1 MKSEI
6 IKIEDNRIEYVV
18 KGGQEVLTAEL
29 EDWVKP
35 EFAKLGSA
43 EISINPNGKVAFISM
58 NQSKTEVK
66 PGMDQGHK
74 LKPMPIKNI
83 ANRNNSKIDE
93 RFIVNIQGNEFIT
106 YNGLLEYA
114 KSQYGG
120 IQKREIIE
128 IITSEDRKAASA
140 RVRITMKEGQIFED
154 VGTCTPENAKSV
166 KSYPEELAVTRAYSR
181 ALRFGLVVDYCSQEE
196 LS

>member
-1 MKSEI
+1 MKVEI
-6 IKIEDNRIEYVV
+6 IKIEGKNIEYVIE
-18 KGGQEVLTAEL
+18 GGQNVESAEL
-29 EDWVKP
+29 ADWVKTGYVR
-35 EFAKLGSA
+35 LGSA
-43 EISINPNGKVAFISM
+43 EISMTEGKVSFCSM
-58 NQSKTEVK
+58 NQSDQKAEVK
-66 PGMDQGHK
+66 SPTN
-74 LKPMPIKNI
+74 PIPNAVIKKI
-83 ANRNNSKIDE
+83 ANRNNLKIDE

-114 KSQYGG
+114 KNQHGG

-128 IITSEDRKAASA
+128 IITSEDRKSASA